1 MSVINS
7 APSHSV
13 IPAKAGIQGHI
24 GRRVGLWVP
33 AFAGMTMGVMGA
45 LTPYGAA
52 AATPCDRACL
62 TAIAE
67 RYMDAL
73 VAQDWRMLPW
83 AKSVRYSENSVPMM
97 IGDAIWG
104 SISGHAR
111 DATIIAD
118 PASGN
123 VAWLGRVD
131 EHGQP
136 AFYAM
141 RIKVINGRIAEVET
155 VIRRKEGRPPF
166 GDAAGFVHDK
176 RFAEAPRA
184 KERPSR
190 AVIAAAVQNYYKSV
204 ERNNGTVFAKFDPAC
219 ARVENGVLADT
230 GRYAMAQG
238 CAAQLKAGLFAD
250 VGGVR
255 FRVPVIDA
263 ERGVAVAFGYFD
275 YPQRETS
282 FNSSDGRSFEA
293 ETKYPYSLNFAALF
307 KVTGSG
313 AIQRVDQVAP
323 ELNYRIPSPWKE

>member
-1 MSVINS
+1 VGVLAVHGVLVYRARN
-7 APSHSV
+7 V
-13 IPAKAGIQGHI
+13 E
-24 GRRVGLWVP
+24 RRVDAHGRAGGPPPQEPEVP
-33 AFAGMTMGVMGA
+33 GELGENGHELSLVEQ
-45 LTPYGAA
+45 TPEG
-52 AATPCDRACL
+52 
-62 TAIAE
+62 
-67 RYMDAL
+67 
-73 VAQDWRMLPW
+73 
-83 AKSVRYSENSVPMM
+83 
-97 IGDAIWG
+97 
-104 SISGHAR
+104 
-111 DATIIAD
+111 
-118 PASGN
+118 
-123 VAWLGRVD
+123 
-131 EHGQP
+131 
-136 AFYAM
+136 M
-141 RIKVINGRIAEVET
+141 RIKVIEGKIAEVET

-190 AVIAAAVQNYYKSV
+190 AVIAAAVQSYYKSV

-219 ARVENGVLADT
+219 ERVENGVLADT
-230 GRYAMAQG
+230 GRNAMAQG

-282 FNSSDGRSFEA
+282 FKTSDGRSFEA
-293 ETKYPYSLNFAALF
+293 ETKYPYSLNFATLF
-307 KVTGSG
+307 KVTRSG

>member
-1 MSVINS
+1 MTMVGVL
-7 APSHSV
+7 ATT
-13 IPAKAGIQGHI
+13 PAKAA
-24 GRRVGLWVP
+24 P
-33 AFAGMTMGVMGA
+33 A
-45 LTPYGAA
+45 
-52 AATPCDRACL
+52 CDRACL
-62 TAIAE
+62 TDIAT

-73 VAQDWRMLPW
+73 VSQDWRKLPW
-83 AKSVRYSENSVPMM
+83 AKSVHYSENSVPMM
-97 IGDAIWG
+97 FGDAIWG
-104 SISGHAR
+104 SVSGHGK
-111 DATIIAD
+111 DATIVAD
-118 PASGN
+118 PSSGN

-141 RIKVINGRIAEVET
+141 RIKVVDGRIAEVET

-166 GDAAGFVHDK
+166 GDAANFAHDK
-176 RFAEAPRA
+176 GFQEALPA
-184 KERPSR
+184 KARPTR
-190 AVIAAAVQNYYKSV
+190 GVIAAAVQNYYKSV

-282 FNSSDGRSFEA
+282 FKSSDGRSFEA
-293 ETKYPYSLNFAALF
+293 ETKYPFSLNFATLF
-307 KVTGSG
+307 KVTRGG
-313 AIQRVDQVAP
+313 AIQRVDQIAP